1 MKIKLTPQRRDDTL
15 SVIVSGDI
23 LVLNGEVLDFGP
35 LPEGGTLP
43 SDAVGCEWLLGDVHR
58 TDGQI
63 ELTMILPHAAD
74 ASEAARFPEPLNIT
88 ENGPV
93 ELPV

>member
-1 MKIKLTPQRRDDTL
+1 MKLILSPQRRDDTL

-23 LVLNGEVLDFGP
+23 LILNGEVLNFGP

-43 SDAVGCEWLLGDVHR
+43 SSATGSPWLLDDVHR
-58 TDGQI
+58 INGQI
-63 ELTMILPHAAD
+63 ELTLIMPHGAN
-74 ASEAARFPEPLNIT
+74 ASEAARFPEPLIVS
-88 ENGPV
+88 EDGPV